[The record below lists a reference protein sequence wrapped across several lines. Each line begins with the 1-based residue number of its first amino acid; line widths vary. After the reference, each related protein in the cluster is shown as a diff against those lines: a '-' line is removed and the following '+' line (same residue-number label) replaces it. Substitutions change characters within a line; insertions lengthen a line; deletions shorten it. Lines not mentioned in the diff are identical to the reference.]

1 MARTVR
7 KVKRKGKEISVKQ
20 LPAIIITPPELDM
33 KLKATNKKDNTQTI
47 DAVNE
52 ASTSTMDFNVNEL
65 IAQLSE
71 NSKASKGEIE
81 NIQRKLLQQA
91 NEILKV
97 NAFVNQPT
105 EPRVVSA
112 TQKYIPIYGRPL
124 SVGNGPTQT
133 VQANQDAQLVPEK
146 LEENVSEVNKEK
158 RRVNTY
164 GAGRGGFFYET
175 SSARSAGCGSAH
187 VAASK
192 GECLTRYCFKNF
204 VFFFLFLYC
213 VFFYVRCF
221 QGKCECISCCDY
233 RCSFDLIADLVCPQS
248 IFLHSL
254 TGILFCSTLS
264 II

>member
-7 KVKRKGKEISVKQ
+7 KVKRRGKEITVKQ

-33 KLKATNKKDNTQTI
+33 KLKVTNNKDNNTQTI

-52 ASTSTMDFNVNEL
+52 ASTSTMDFNVNDL

-97 NAFVNQPT
+97 NAFVNQPP

-112 TQKYIPIYGRPL
+112 TQKYVPIYGRPI

-133 VQANQDAQLVPEK
+133 VQVNQDAQLVPEK

-187 VAASK
+187 AASNK
-192 GECLTRYCFKNF
+192 GECLRRYCFKNF
-204 VFFFLFLYC
+204 LFFVFRFYFFVTVFL
-213 VFFYVRCF
+213 
-221 QGKCECISCCDY
+221 
-233 RCSFDLIADLVCPQS
+233 CSVLLIQV
-248 IFLHSL
+248 
-254 TGILFCSTLS
+254 
-264 II
+264 